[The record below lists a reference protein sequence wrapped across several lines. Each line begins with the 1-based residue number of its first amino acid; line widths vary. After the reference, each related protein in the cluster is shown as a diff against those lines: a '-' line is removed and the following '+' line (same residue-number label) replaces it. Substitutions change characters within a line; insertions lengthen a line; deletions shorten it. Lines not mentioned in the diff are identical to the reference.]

1 MKYIQLNVSKQILKQ
16 KINMNS
22 SFTRQIENQYE
33 LKFYKTIIK
42 NQY

>member
-33 LKFYKTIIK
+33 LKFYQT
-42 NQY
+42 NRESV